1 MHLHLILILNP
12 VFCFL
17 GAAGTDFIWNN
28 EKRLGQYQSAWNSMN
43 KPSKSIYYQTKATS
57 LMTISGGSPGNAYK
71 CWSVR
76 YTDLNPATE
85 TGMRNY
91 YCALAST
98 MAVYFAKE
106 PVKTVP
112 TLNYTEKN
120 GVEYVYNKAGDRGTD
135 PVIFTDGKTCD
146 LFSVPRLDTGEGC
159 ELWVNSE

>member
-1 MHLHLILILNP
+1 MHLQFVLILNP

-17 GAAGTDFIWNN
+17 GASGTHFIWNN
-28 EKRLGQYQSAWNSMN
+28 ETRLSQYQRAWNSMN
-43 KPSKSIYYQTKATS
+43 KSLKSIYYQVKATS
-57 LMTISGGSPGNAYK
+57 LMGISDGSPENVYK
-71 CWSVR
+71 CWSVQ
-76 YTDLNPATE
+76 YTDLNQSME

-91 YCALAST
+91 YCALAPT
-98 MAVYFAKE
+98 MTVYFAKE

-120 GVEYVYNKAGDRGTD
+120 GVEYEYNKAGDTGTD

-146 LFSVPRLDTGEGC
+146 LFSVPRLHTGKGC